1 MTDLASLLEAPPP
14 AVPTTYRLDGS
25 SLLVVETVRTKPG
38 AGDERS
44 RDLPD

>member
-14 AVPTTYRLDGS
+14 AVLTTHRLDGS
-25 SLLVVETVRTKPG
+25 SLLVGEKARTKPG